1 MPIYFAISDDLDI
14 VGECVLKNTMQHY
27 KQNVTITIVYFRV
40 SSPFKFVFSR
50 SMIRVVSALHHIV
63 ARSKESLAFSYET

>member
-1 MPIYFAISDDLDI
+1 ML
-14 VGECVLKNTMQHY
+14 VLKNIIQHY
-27 KQNVTITIVYFRV
+27 MQNVTITIVYFEV

-50 SMIRVVSALHHIV
+50 LTIRVVSALHHIV

>member
-1 MPIYFAISDDLDI
+1 ML
-14 VGECVLKNTMQHY
+14 VLKNIIQHY
-27 KQNVTITIVYFRV
+27 MQNVTITIVYFEV